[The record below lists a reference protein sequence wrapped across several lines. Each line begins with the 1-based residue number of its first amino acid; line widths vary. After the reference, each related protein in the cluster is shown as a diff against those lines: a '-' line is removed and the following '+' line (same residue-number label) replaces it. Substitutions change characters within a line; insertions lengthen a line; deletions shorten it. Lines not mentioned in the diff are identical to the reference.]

1 MVFRTHRNPEE
12 QAPMPV
18 KEWSLVVENE
28 ITHVIGKRETTSF
41 RALYIGHQQKVR
53 PRLKMDLLS
62 SKDLD

>member
-1 MVFRTHRNPEE
+1 
-12 QAPMPV
+12 MPV